1 MWFSAT
7 RNAARSV
14 LGKWQG
20 KPSNSLTN
28 WRAAGPD
35 ARGNSFEGGQWTTLH
50 IKNLIGIV
58 AIVLYSKAEIAELEV
73 GFRLAELEIIVKDM
87 FIQLR
92 SSVGRRVV
100 LLSDLQ

>member
-1 MWFSAT
+1 M
-7 RNAARSV
+7 
-14 LGKWQG
+14 LGAIPLK
-20 KPSNSLTN
+20 
-28 WRAAGPD
+28 AG
-35 ARGNSFEGGQWTTLH
+35 NGQPLH